1 MHWIAL
7 LPSEGERVAWGWHA
21 LQFTPRVALVD
32 EALVLEVSGSLRL
45 WGGQTQ
51 LLRLLFEQNTV
62 LPLVEYMQGA
72 TSLIAIALLRLH
84 TRAGPQAGVPGLANM
99 PTLPDS
105 LPLATLSAALP
116 HVDTLERT
124 GCRTWGQLRAL
135 PRGGVARRFGA
146 ALLQALDAAYG
157 KRPEVYPWLTLPE
170 VFDVRL
176 ELPALATGG
185 PELMWTAQRLLVQ
198 LQVWLRARQR
208 GVLALELEWALDL
221 KRLDGVALPSH
232 QQLVVRTAQPAQ
244 DMAHLRRLVGEQ
256 LARVQLAA
264 PVNQLRLRSLETAP
278 WVGASLGFLPEDT
291 VQGERLHQLIERLSA
306 RLGEHSVVVP
316 QAQADHRP
324 EHRQHWLPARTHIPR
339 PLRQA
344 EPDALLPTWLLPR
357 PLLLTM
363 RGNVPQYGGALARL
377 TQANR
382 IVTGWWEPDGH
393 TARDYF
399 IARSPEHGLVWVYRD
414 RVAGHDRDRWYLQG
428 LYA

>member
-1 MHWIAL
+1 MHWLAL
-7 LPSEGERVAWGWHA
+7 SPPEAEQAAWGWHA
-21 LQFTPRVALVD
+21 LQYTPRVAVVD

-45 WGGQTQ
+45 WGG
-51 LLRLLFEQNTV
+51 LPRLLSLFFEQNK
-62 LPLVEYMQGA
+62 PLNPVDYSQGS
-72 TSLIAIALLRLH
+72 TSLVAIALSRLKAH
-84 TRAGPQAGVPGLANM
+84 GPVPTAG
-99 PTLPDS
+99 LPDN
-105 LPLATLSAALP
+105 LPLATLCAAMP
-116 HVDTLERT
+116 HVDTLART

-157 KRPEVYPWLTLPE
+157 ERPEVYPWLTLPE

-264 PVNQLRLRSLETAP
+264 PVNQLRLRSLDTAP
-278 WVGASLGFLPEDT
+278 WVGASRGFLPEDA
-291 VQGERLHQLIERLSA
+291 VQGERLHQLVERLSA
-306 RLGEHSVVVP
+306 RLGEHNVVLP

-324 EHRQHWLPARTHIPR
+324 EHRQHWQHARTHTPQ
-339 PLRQA
+339 PLPLS
-344 EPDALLPTWLLPR
+344 EPDALLPTWLLPQ
-357 PLLLTM
+357 PLLLPL
-363 RGNVPQYGGALARL
+363 RGNVPQYGGALVRL
-377 TQANR
+377 TQAHR
-382 IVTGWWEPDGH
+382 IVTGWWEPGGH

-414 RVAGHDRDRWYLQG
+414 RVADHDRDRWYLQG

>member
-7 LPSEGERVAWGWHA
+7 SPPEAEHAAWGWHA
-21 LQFTPRVALVD
+21 LQFTPRVARVD
-32 EALVLEVSGSLRL
+32 ESLVLEVSGSLRL
-45 WGGQTQ
+45 WGG
-51 LLRLLFEQNTV
+51 LPRLLSIIFEQNH
-62 LPLVEYMQGA
+62 PLSPVDHAQGA
-72 TSLIAIALLRLH
+72 TSLFAIALLRLH
-84 TRAGPQAGVPGLANM
+84 ANM
-99 PTLPDS
+99 PASAVEGLPDI
-105 LPLATLSAALP
+105 LPLATLSAAIP
-116 HVDTLERT
+116 HVDTLART

-146 ALLQALDAAYG
+146 PLLQALDAAYG
-157 KRPEVYPWLTLPE
+157 EHPEVYPWLTLPE

-232 QQLVVRTAQPAQ
+232 QQMVVRTAQPAQ

-264 PVNQLRLRSLETAP
+264 PVNQLRMRSLDTAP
-278 WVGASLGFLPEDT
+278 WVGSSQGFLPEDT

-306 RLGEHSVVVP
+306 RLGEHNVVVP

-324 EHRQHWLPARTHIPR
+324 ERRQHWLPARTHTPR
-339 PLRQA
+339 PLPQA
-344 EPDALLPTWLLPR
+344 EPDALLPPWLLPQ
-357 PLLLTM
+357 PLLLLM
-363 RGNVPQYGGALARL
+363 RGNVPQYGGPLARL
-377 TQANR
+377 TQAHR
-382 IVTGWWEPDGH
+382 IVSGWWEPDGH
-393 TARDYF
+393 VARDYF

-414 RVAGHDRDRWYLQG
+414 RVAGDDRDRWYLQG